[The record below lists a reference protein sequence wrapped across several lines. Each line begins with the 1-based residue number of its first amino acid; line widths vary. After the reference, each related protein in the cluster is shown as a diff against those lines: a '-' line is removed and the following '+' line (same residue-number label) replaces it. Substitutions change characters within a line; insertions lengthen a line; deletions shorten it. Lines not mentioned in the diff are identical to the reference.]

1 MHTIKYIIIISYGRF
16 ILFEQI
22 DKTFYKPA
30 ANCASFI
37 TSNQR
42 IHAWISAFAEI
53 IYNGEGKRDKHVS
66 WIDKKDNNDNKIV
79 QTEFVVSDKSIG
91 ALDYGQDNCM
101 YKIVLYLTTGKIVI
115 QGRDWETFCDEK
127 FNSCMKIVEG
137 HIQKQAGTDKIFSKG
152 R

>member
-1 MHTIKYIIIISYGRF
+1 LCF
-16 ILFEQI
+16 IYYFQP
-22 DKTFYKPA
+22 K
-30 ANCASFI
+30 N
-37 TSNQR
+37 
-42 IHAWISAFAEI
+42 HAWISAFAEI
-53 IYNGEGKRDKHVS
+53 IYDGEGKRDKHVS
-66 WIDKKDNNDNKIV
+66 WIDKNDNNDNKIV
-79 QTEFVVSDKSIG
+79 QTEFVVSDKDIIG
-91 ALDYGQDNCM
+91 AVDYGQYCL